1 MQLLLHRIICTLPF
15 VSTFLAMLVVFF
27 SFFMYPRGSDEWQ
40 EFLSGGEGWSQVK
53 ERTIVTKHEREAFRA
68 YKFTLLSLACIFEGI
83 LLPRRFG
90 SPLVT
95 LKQPQVIDPYL
106 PASIHLLD
114 CCRCLFSLFDF
125 VVWAASVRNPW
136 VNPGFGMY
144 GWTVVWDMGFLEQN
158 TISHMS
164 LGALA
169 AVFMTAWRLSRGVS
183 LEATWPLLILR
194 LVYGVA
200 FVVAL
205 LYPIY
210 DAKHAYGSSHMGNLA
225 GEWMPPYI
233 FLSSTLTWWFWE
245 RFPSDSRPSWS
256 FARYFDRQ
264 ALVMLGI
271 AIVKTTV
278 DMLNCRQCWDS
289 PLSRPDASGEGCY
302 VFPKEV
308 IPIWRSVSLALYFSI
323 AALLFLYVEYTL
335 WQGGREEI
343 DVPVVELVTLYSVTS
358 QSSIAAKAV
367 HDAGLS

>member
-1 MQLLLHRIICTLPF
+1 MQLAIGDRLGPLAAGVVMQLLLHRIICTLPF
-15 VSTFLAMLVVFF
+15 VSTFLAMIVVFF
-27 SFFMYPRGSDEWQ
+27 SFFMYPRGSNEWQ
-40 EFLSGGEGWSQVK
+40 EFLSGGEGWSQVG
-53 ERTIVTKHEREAFRA
+53 ERAIVTKHERKAFRA

-114 CCRCLFSLFDF
+114 CYRFLFSLFDF

-144 GWTVVWDMGFLEQN
+144 GWTVVWDMGFPEQN

-169 AVFMTAWRLSRGVS
+169 AIFMTAWRLSRGVS
-183 LEATWPLLILR
+183 LEAH
-194 LVYGVA
+194 
-200 FVVAL
+200 

-210 DAKHAYGSSHMGNLA
+210 DSKHAYGSSHMANLG

-264 ALVMLGI
+264 VLVMLGI

-289 PLSRPDASGEGCY
+289 PLSRHDESGEGCY
-302 VFPKEV
+302 VFPEQV
-308 IPIWRSVSLALYFSI
+308 NPIWRSVTLSLYFSI
-323 AALLFLYVEYTL
+323 AALLFIYVEYTL
-335 WQGGREEI
+335 WQGGRKEI
-343 DVPVVELVTLYSVTS
+343 GQPSTELVTLYSVTS
-358 QSSIAAKAV
+358 ESSIAADAV